1 MNNSIKGSL
10 SILSGAFLISF
21 SPVFVNLVSIEPTVS
36 GFYRMLFGSIALFII
51 YLIKNNENPLR
62 KNISKFIVLGAI
74 FFSLDL
80 WFWHRSIIYV
90 GPGLSTLLVNF
101 QILILPFLALIFFN
115 QKTQRIQIFS
125 IFLGLLGLFLITGQ
139 SWDIAGNNYKL
150 GVLFGLLTAIS
161 YAGYIISM
169 KRIDYN
175 AAVNSDPIFN
185 LLFISL
191 ISAGLLF
198 LFSIIEQVPLE
209 IKSSSEL
216 IWMICYGLFSHV
228 LGWFFI
234 LNGLQKISAVTAGI
248 ILLTQPI
255 LSYVWDFIIFKKVI
269 LPIEY
274 FGIVSVLLAMIIT
287 IKSENQKS

>member
-90 GPGLSTLLVNF
+90 GPGLSTLLANF

-115 QKTQRIQIFS
+115 QKTKRIQIFS

-161 YAGYIISM
+161 YAGYIISI
-169 KRIDYN
+169 KRIDHN

-228 LGWFFI
+228 IGWFFI

>member
-1 MNNSIKGSL
+1 MNHSIKGSL

-21 SPVFVNLVSIEPTVS
+21 SPVFVNLVDIEPTVS

-51 YLIKNNENPLR
+51 YLIKNNENPFR

-90 GPGLSTLLVNF
+90 GPGLSTLLANF

-234 LNGLQKISAVTAGI
+234 LNGLQKISAVNAGI

>member
-90 GPGLSTLLVNF
+90 GPGLSTLLANF

-169 KRIDYN
+169 KRIDHN

>member
-90 GPGLSTLLVNF
+90 GPGLSTLLANF

-228 LGWFFI
+228 IGWFFI

>member
-90 GPGLSTLLVNF
+90 GPGLSTLLANF

-161 YAGYIISM
+161 YAGYIISI
-169 KRIDYN
+169 KRIDHN

-228 LGWFFI
+228 IGWFFI

>member
-1 MNNSIKGSL
+1 MNNPTKGSL
-10 SILSGAFLISF
+10 SVMLGAVLISF
-21 SPVFVNLVSIEPTVS
+21 SPVFVKLADLEPTVS
-36 GFYRMLFGSIALFII
+36 GFYRVFIGSIVLVII
-51 YLIKNNENPLR
+51 YLLKYKENPFN
-62 KNISKFIVLGAI
+62 KKISIYIIFGGI

-90 GPGLSTLLVNF
+90 GPGLSTLLANF

-161 YAGYIISM
+161 YAGYIISI
-169 KRIDYN
+169 KRIDHN

-228 LGWFFI
+228 IGWFFI

>member
-21 SPVFVNLVSIEPTVS
+21 SPVFVNLVSIEPSVS

-51 YLIKNNENPLR
+51 YLVKNNENPLR

-90 GPGLSTLLVNF
+90 GPGLSTLLANF

-169 KRIDYN
+169 KRIDHD

-185 LLFISL
+185 LLFVSL

-209 IKSSSEL
+209 IKSSREL

>member
-1 MNNSIKGSL
+1 MNHSIKGSL

-21 SPVFVNLVSIEPTVS
+21 SPVFVNLVDIDPTVS

-80 WFWHRSIIYV
+80 WFWHRSVIYV
-90 GPGLSTLLVNF
+90 GPGLSTLLANF

-169 KRIDYN
+169 KRIDHN

-185 LLFISL
+185 LLFVSL

-228 LGWFFI
+228 IGWLFI

>member
-80 WFWHRSIIYV
+80 WFWHRSVIYV
-90 GPGLSTLLVNF
+90 GPGLSTLLANF

-169 KRIDYN
+169 KRIDHN
-175 AAVNSDPIFN
+175 AVINSDPIFN
-185 LLFISL
+185 LLFVSL

>member
-90 GPGLSTLLVNF
+90 GPGLSTLLANF

-169 KRIDYN
+169 KRIDHD

-185 LLFISL
+185 LLFVSL

>member
-1 MNNSIKGSL
+1 MNNSIYGSL
-10 SILSGAFLISF
+10 CILAGAFLISF
-21 SPVFVNLVSIEPTVS
+21 SPVFVNLVNIEPTVS

-51 YLIKNNENPLR
+51 YLIRNNENPLR
-62 KNISKFIVLGAI
+62 RNVSKFIVFGAF
-74 FFSLDL
+74 FFSIDL

-90 GPGLSTLLVNF
+90 GPGLSTLLANF
-101 QILILPFLALIFFN
+101 QILFLPFLALIFFN

-125 IFLGLLGLFLITGQ
+125 ILLGLLGLFLITGE
-139 SWDIAGNNYKL
+139 SWDTTGNNYKL
-150 GVLFGLLTAIS
+150 GILFGLLTAVS

-169 KRIDYN
+169 KRIDHN
-175 AAVNSDPIFN
+175 VVANSDPIFN
-185 LLFISL
+185 LLFVSL

-198 LFSIIEQVPLE
+198 LFSIIEQTSLE
-209 IKSSSEL
+209 IKSSGEL

-234 LNGLQKISAVTAGI
+234 LNGLQKVSAVTTGI

-255 LSYVWDFIIFKKVI
+255 LSYVWDIVIFKKVI
-269 LPIEY
+269 TPIEY

>member
-74 FFSLDL
+74 LFSLDL

-90 GPGLSTLLVNF
+90 GPGLSTLLANF

-161 YAGYIISM
+161 YAGYIISI
-169 KRIDYN
+169 KRIDHN

>member
-1 MNNSIKGSL
+1 MNNSLKGSL
-10 SILSGAFLISF
+10 SILLGAFLISF
-21 SPVFVNLVSIEPTVS
+21 SPVFVNLVDIEPTVS

-90 GPGLSTLLVNF
+90 GPGLSTLLANF

-125 IFLGLLGLFLITGQ
+125 IALGLLGLFLITGQ
-139 SWDIAGNNYKL
+139 SWEIAGNNYKL
-150 GVLFGLLTAIS
+150 GILFGLLTAIS

-169 KRIDYN
+169 KRIDHN

-185 LLFISL
+185 LLFVSL

-234 LNGLQKISAVTAGI
+234 LNGLQKISAVTVGI

-255 LSYVWDFIIFKKVI
+255 LSYVWDVIIFKKII

>member
-21 SPVFVNLVSIEPTVS
+21 SPVFVNLVSLEPTVS

-74 FFSLDL
+74 LFSLDL
-80 WFWHRSIIYV
+80 WFWHRSVIYV
-90 GPGLSTLLVNF
+90 GPGLSTLLANF

-161 YAGYIISM
+161 YAGYIISI
-169 KRIDYN
+169 KRIDHN

-228 LGWFFI
+228 IGWFFI

>member
-36 GFYRMLFGSIALFII
+36 GLYRMLFGSIALFII

-90 GPGLSTLLVNF
+90 GPGLSTLLANF

-169 KRIDYN
+169 KRIDHD

>member
-90 GPGLSTLLVNF
+90 GPGLSTLLANF

-169 KRIDYN
+169 KRIDHD

-185 LLFISL
+185 LLIISL

-234 LNGLQKISAVTAGI
+234 LNGLEKFSAVTAGI

>member
-74 FFSLDL
+74 LFSLDL
-80 WFWHRSIIYV
+80 WFWHRSVIYV
-90 GPGLSTLLVNF
+90 GPGLSTLLANF

-115 QKTQRIQIFS
+115 QKTQKIQIFS

-139 SWDIAGNNYKL
+139 SWDIVGNNYKL

-161 YAGYIISM
+161 YAGYIISI
-169 KRIDYN
+169 KRIDHN

-228 LGWFFI
+228 IGWFFI

>member
-21 SPVFVNLVSIEPTVS
+21 SPVFVNLVDIEPTVS

-51 YLIKNNENPLR
+51 YLIKNNENPFR

-90 GPGLSTLLVNF
+90 GPGLSTLLANF

-139 SWDIAGNNYKL
+139 SWDIVGNNYKL

-169 KRIDYN
+169 KRIDHD

>member
-1 MNNSIKGSL
+1 MNHSIKGSL

-21 SPVFVNLVSIEPTVS
+21 SPVFVNLVDIEPTVS

-101 QILILPFLALIFFN
+101 QILILPFLALLFFN
-115 QKTQRIQIFS
+115 QKTQKIQIFA
-125 IFLGLLGLFLITGQ
+125 IFLGLLGLFLITGNNWEI
-139 SWDIAGNNYKL
+139 SGYNYKL
-150 GVLFGLLTAIS
+150 GVLFGLLTAVS

-169 KRIDYN
+169 KSIDHN
-175 AAVNSDPIFN
+175 AKVNSDPIFN
-185 LLFISL
+185 LMFVSL
-191 ISAGLLF
+191 VSAGLLF
-198 LFSIIEQVPLE
+198 LYSTVEQESLSING
-209 IKSSSEL
+209 SSNL
-216 IWMICYGLFSHV
+216 FWMISYSIFSHV

-234 LNGLQKISAVTAGI
+234 LNGLQKITAVSAGI
-248 ILLTQPI
+248 ILL
-255 LSYVWDFIIFKKVI
+255 LSLIHISEPTRPERIWVWRV
-269 LPIEY
+269 
-274 FGIVSVLLAMIIT
+274 GRV
-287 IKSENQKS
+287 

>member
-90 GPGLSTLLVNF
+90 GPGLSTLLANF

-161 YAGYIISM
+161 YAGYIISI
-169 KRIDYN
+169 KRIDHN

-198 LFSIIEQVPLE
+198 LFSIIEQLPLE

>member
-1 MNNSIKGSL
+1 MNHSIKGSL

-36 GFYRMLFGSIALFII
+36 GLYRMLFGSIALFII
-51 YLIKNNENPLR
+51 YLIKNNENPFR

-90 GPGLSTLLVNF
+90 GPGLSTLLANF

-185 LLFISL
+185 LLIISL

-209 IKSSSEL
+209 IKSSREL

-228 LGWFFI
+228 IGWFFI

>member
-21 SPVFVNLVSIEPTVS
+21 SPVFVNLVSLEPTVS

-90 GPGLSTLLVNF
+90 GPGLSTLLANF

-169 KRIDYN
+169 KRIDHD

-234 LNGLQKISAVTAGI
+234 LNGLQKITAVSAGI

>member
-90 GPGLSTLLVNF
+90 GPGLSTLLANF

-161 YAGYIISM
+161 YAGYIISI
-169 KRIDYN
+169 KRIDHN

-209 IKSSSEL
+209 IKSSREL

-228 LGWFFI
+228 IGWFFI

>member
-74 FFSLDL
+74 LFSLDL
-80 WFWHRSIIYV
+80 WFWHRSVIYV
-90 GPGLSTLLVNF
+90 GPGLSTLLANF

-161 YAGYIISM
+161 YAGYIISI
-169 KRIDYN
+169 KRIDHN

>member
-1 MNNSIKGSL
+1 MNNSLKGSL
-10 SILSGAFLISF
+10 SILLGAFLISF
-21 SPVFVNLVSIEPTVS
+21 SPVFVNLVDIDPTVS

-90 GPGLSTLLVNF
+90 GPGLSTLLANF

-125 IFLGLLGLFLITGQ
+125 IALGLLGLFLITGQ

-150 GVLFGLLTAIS
+150 GILFGLLTAIS

-169 KRIDYN
+169 KRIDHN

-185 LLFISL
+185 LLFVSL

-234 LNGLQKISAVTAGI
+234 LNGLQKISAVTVGI

-255 LSYVWDFIIFKKVI
+255 LSYVWDVIIFKKII

>member
-21 SPVFVNLVSIEPTVS
+21 SPVFVNLVSLEPTVS

-74 FFSLDL
+74 LFSLDL
-80 WFWHRSIIYV
+80 WFWHRSVIYV
-90 GPGLSTLLVNF
+90 GPGLSTLLANF

-169 KRIDYN
+169 KRIDHN

-185 LLFISL
+185 LLFVSL

-228 LGWFFI
+228 IGWFFI

>member
-74 FFSLDL
+74 LFSLDL
-80 WFWHRSIIYV
+80 WFWHRSVIYV
-90 GPGLSTLLVNF
+90 GPGLSTLLANF

-161 YAGYIISM
+161 YAGYIISI
-169 KRIDYN
+169 KRIDHN

-228 LGWFFI
+228 IGWFFI

>member
-1 MNNSIKGSL
+1 MNNSVKGSL
-10 SILSGAFLISF
+10 SILAGAFMISF
-21 SPVFVNLVSIEPTVS
+21 SPVFVNLVDIEPTVS

-51 YLIKNNENPLR
+51 YVIKNSQNPLK
-62 KNISKFIVLGAI
+62 KNVSKFIVLSAI

-90 GPGLSTLLVNF
+90 GPGLSTLLANF

-125 IFLGLLGLFLITGQ
+125 IFLGLLGLFLITGE
-139 SWDIAGNNYKL
+139 SWNALGNNYKL
-150 GVLFGLLTAIS
+150 GILFGLLTAIS
-161 YAGYIISM
+161 YAGYIIAV
-169 KRIDYN
+169 KRIDHN
-175 AAVNSDPIFN
+175 EENNSDPVFN

-191 ISAGLLF
+191 ISAALLF
-198 LFSIIEQVPLE
+198 LFSFFEQASLE
-209 IKSSSEL
+209 IASTRDL

-234 LNGLQKISAVTAGI
+234 LNGLQNLSTVSAGI
-248 ILLTQPI
+248 ILLTQPL
-255 LSYVWDFIIFKKVI
+255 LSYVWDILIFQKVI

-274 FGIVSVLLAMIIT
+274 IGIVSVLLAMIIT
-287 IKSENQKS
+287 IKSENQNS

>member
-1 MNNSIKGSL
+1 MNNSIQGSL
-10 SILSGAFLISF
+10 SILLGAFLISF
-21 SPVFVNLVSIEPTVS
+21 SPVFVNLVDIEPTVS
-36 GFYRMLFGSIALFII
+36 GFYRMLFGSIVLFII

-80 WFWHRSIIYV
+80 WFWHRSVIYV
-90 GPGLSTLLVNF
+90 GPGLSTLLANF
-101 QILILPFLALIFFN
+101 QILILPFIALVFFN
-115 QKTQRIQIFS
+115 QKTQIIQIFS
-125 IFLGLLGLFLITGQ
+125 IALGLLGLFLITGQ
-139 SWDIAGNNYKL
+139 SWDITENNYKL
-150 GVLFGLLTAIS
+150 GILFGLLTAVS

-169 KRIDYN
+169 KRIDHN
-175 AAVNSDPIFN
+175 SAVNSDPIFN
-185 LLFISL
+185 LLFVSL

-234 LNGLQKISAVTAGI
+234 LRGLQKISAVTVGI

-255 LSYVWDFIIFKKVI
+255 LSYVWDVIIFKKII

-274 FGIVSVLLAMIIT
+274 IGIVSVLLAMIIT
-287 IKSENQKS
+287 IKSENQKN

>member
-90 GPGLSTLLVNF
+90 GPGLSTLLANF

-161 YAGYIISM
+161 YAGYIISI
-169 KRIDYN
+169 KRIDHN

-185 LLFISL
+185 LLLISL

>member
-74 FFSLDL
+74 LFSLDL
-80 WFWHRSIIYV
+80 WFWHRSVIYV
-90 GPGLSTLLVNF
+90 GPGLSTLLANF

-169 KRIDYN
+169 KRIDHN
-175 AAVNSDPIFN
+175 AEVNSDPIFN
-185 LLFISL
+185 LLFVSL

-274 FGIVSVLLAMIIT
+274 FGIVSILLAMIIT

>member
-10 SILSGAFLISF
+10 SILLGAFLISF
-21 SPVFVNLVSIEPTVS
+21 SPVFVNLVDIEPTVS

-90 GPGLSTLLVNF
+90 GPGLSTLLANF

-125 IFLGLLGLFLITGQ
+125 IALGLLGLFLITGQ

-150 GVLFGLLTAIS
+150 GILFGLLTAIS

-169 KRIDYN
+169 KRIDHN

-185 LLFISL
+185 LLFVSL

-234 LNGLQKISAVTAGI
+234 LNGLQKISAVTVGI

-255 LSYVWDFIIFKKVI
+255 LSYVWDVIIFKKII

>member
-80 WFWHRSIIYV
+80 WFWHRSVIYV
-90 GPGLSTLLVNF
+90 GPGLSTLLANF

-161 YAGYIISM
+161 YAGYIISI
-169 KRIDYN
+169 KRIDHN

-234 LNGLQKISAVTAGI
+234 LNGLQKISAVTLGI

-255 LSYVWDFIIFKKVI
+255 LSYVWDIIIFKKVI